1 MGVIDSSTY
10 TLACACGI
18 QESLTLAQHGSA
30 YAAGEWQ
37 KGKPFTHFKV
47 TWDTASNFAA
57 PNVTAAKCNECGG
70 TPKITRS

>member
-47 TWDTASNFAA
+47 T
-57 PNVTAAKCNECGG
+57 
-70 TPKITRS
+70 